1 MQNFTLYHRGS
12 TEIQVQQ
19 TVDTAGVLGPS
30 LKHII
35 KMCSHAASHRIFLLN
50 ERNDLYSGLIEPL
63 HNVCPVSLVRSDV
76 VDVECSQGTL
86 YIVDQSGSV
95 YRIAVDDLSSA
106 EWTEIVVPN
115 PKTCPHGVKS
125 TTEKVRIAK
134 INCNMDG
141 LLFTTIGNELFAQGH
156 FGDVLSSEEPVP
168 VECFAGF
175 KILQVSTGDHFVV
188 VLTFKKPHT
197 GHAEDDYSEEGS
209 DTSPAYLNTEC
220 SRCAPDTIT
229 QVRPRHLQPASTTET
244 SMASSGSQSD
254 VFEMDDMW
262 QNGAAAVA
270 SETGGMGD
278 KIISEPLKSHKEV
291 ALNFLLESLSISSE
305 DAGKQTKLIKDNV
318 SNITSMVCEG
328 VRTLSRHMS
337 GSDSNDPPD
346 SDVSV
351 EDVLDKSLKTIDV
364 SDCANSLAEESSLD
378 IGSAIDLQSECELEN
393 KIAKICRIG
402 AGMLGTGVWC
412 FGNVNKGHLGTG
424 DHIMRTRINSVLG
437 LTGQGVVKIAS
448 GREHSIAI
456 TLDGK

>member
-1 MQNFTLYHRGS
+1 MQNFTLYHGG
-12 TEIQVQQ
+12 TEIQVEQ
-19 TVDTAGVLGPS
+19 TEGPN

-35 KMCSHAASHRIFLLN
+35 KMCSHAHRIFLLN
-50 ERNDLYSGLIEPL
+50 ERNDLYTGLIEPL
-63 HNVCPVSLVRSDV
+63 QNVCPVSLLRSAI
-76 VDVECSQGTL
+76 VDIECSQGTL

-95 YRIAVDDLSSA
+95 YRIAADKLSSE

-134 INCNMDG
+134 INCNLDG
-141 LLFTTIGNELFAQGH
+141 LLFTTIGNELFAQGS
-156 FGDVLSSEEPVP
+156 FGDVLRSEVPVP

-175 KILQVSTGDHFVV
+175 TILQVSTGDRFVV

-209 DTSPAYLNTEC
+209 DTSAVYLNTEC
-220 SRCAPDTIT
+220 SRCAPDTIIPA
-229 QVRPRHLQPASTTET
+229 RPRNLMPASTTET

-254 VFEMDDMW
+254 VFELDDMW
-262 QNGAAAVA
+262 QNGAAAIA
-270 SETGGMGD
+270 SETGD
-278 KIISEPLKSHKEV
+278 KTLSEPLKSHKEV
-291 ALNFLLESLSISSE
+291 ALNFLFESLSISSE

-337 GSDSNDPPD
+337 GSDSNEPPD
-346 SDVSV
+346 SDLSI
-351 EDVLDKSLKTIDV
+351 EDGLDKSLKTIDL
-364 SDCANSLAEESSLD
+364 SDCADSLAEESSLG

-448 GREHSIAI
+448 GRDHSIAI